1 MSCFLE
7 SSYFYICF
15 AQYCQLFNSECAR
28 DTTAF
33 YSSSMDSFSANVN
46 DAVFSIRQLSSIGFY
61 FVASMSTIVTD
72 IAVNI
77 SNAVCAALTFINDIA
92 TSVSR
97 AFGMFFCPKK
107 VRKKRMHLRRNEIFS
122 IEWRLRRKLLT
133 RRRPPTYM
141 RRKHLNDTESQTRR
155 KEHIHRKHLI
165 GTVFR
170 LRRKLLAR
178 GRTPTKFFDPSAS
191 AVDKVSI
198 WHTWNKSSGNIHGHR
213 FFDDQQCVI
222 LGRGNSKGQLLI
234 RLSSSG
240 LKVSISKFYISCDNS
255 SIFDEFLFGTV
266 SSSVVDLILLF
277 FSSLSSQCASIQ
289 VEY

>member
-107 VRKKRMHLRRNEIFS
+107 VRKKRMHLRRNEIFMCTHQYRMAITKKITHTAAFS
-122 IEWRLRRKLLT
+122 NL
-133 RRRPPTYM
+133 YA
-141 RRKHLNDTESQTRR
+141 SQTL
-155 KEHIHRKHLI
+155 E
-165 GTVFR
+165 
-170 LRRKLLAR
+170 
-178 GRTPTKFFDPSAS
+178 
-191 AVDKVSI
+191 
-198 WHTWNKSSGNIHGHR
+198 
-213 FFDDQQCVI
+213 
-222 LGRGNSKGQLLI
+222 
-234 RLSSSG
+234 
-240 LKVSISKFYISCDNS
+240 
-255 SIFDEFLFGTV
+255 
-266 SSSVVDLILLF
+266 
-277 FSSLSSQCASIQ
+277 
-289 VEY
+289 